1 MELQDG
7 EKIKIMTALPKI
19 TESSKR
25 ALDSIVLLRLVVGYL
40 GEKTRKAW
48 WSTDL
53 LGATGV
59 RFLENVFPRTA
70 WNAALTSTCEA
81 ARIVHDQ
88 NIGRTGSYH
97 LFRLPPDIES
107 IVEGTQRITN
117 LKALWTSIQSEAE
130 AFQSLE
136 KIAESQIQAPSGAV
150 QIGVAS
156 RILRKDS
163 VSEIAAH
170 YASSFKSGS
179 RCFPYFAKE

>member
-1 MELQDG
+1 
-7 EKIKIMTALPKI
+7 MTANPKI
-19 TESSKR
+19 TDSSKR
-25 ALDSIVLLRLVVGYL
+25 SIHSIILLRLVVGYL
-40 GEKTRKAW
+40 GEKPRKAW
-48 WSTDL
+48 WGTDL

-88 NIGRTGSYH
+88 SIGRSGSYH

-107 IVEGTQRITN
+107 IVEGAQRMTDF
-117 LKALWTSIQSEAE
+117 KGLWTAIQSEAE

-136 KIAESQIQAPSGAV
+136 KLAESQIQAPAGPV

-163 VSEIAAH
+163 VNEIAAH
-170 YASSFKSGS
+170 YASSFKTGN